1 MTKDL
6 LTTLD
11 MANEKFTL
19 TWHSYT
25 SHFQGVLGNLFD
37 TGESSDVTLVCDDHV
52 KFKAHKFILKSCSP
66 VFESILN
73 DTNYD
78 SKSVVYLRGVD
89 QLELKPILN
98 FIYSGQASFYQE
110 RIKDFLKTGKDLQ
123 IKEIKE
129 MPEEEEMVDI
139 GENVAEKPHHNV
151 ISEEVS
157 SNDNE
162 SVVENE
168 IARYESRQQ
177 ERMIDVLKIGK
188 DLQIKEIK
196 DEPAEEEMVDI
207 GEDRLKKRRE
217 AVHDSV
223 RNTCSQCDYKA
234 ATKWLYCIL

>member
-1 MTKDL
+1 M
-6 LTTLD
+6 
-11 MANEKFTL
+11 
-19 TWHSYT
+19 
-25 SHFQGVLGNLFD
+25 
-37 TGESSDVTLVCDDHV
+37 
-52 KFKAHKFILKSCSP
+52 
-66 VFESILN
+66 
-73 DTNYD
+73 
-78 SKSVVYLRGVD
+78 
-89 QLELKPILN
+89 
-98 FIYSGQASFYQE
+98 YSGQDSFYQE
-110 RIKDFLKTGKDLQ
+110 RMKDFLKTGKDLQ

>member
-1 MTKDL
+1 
-6 LTTLD
+6 

-19 TWHSYT
+19 TWHSYA

-37 TGESSDVTLVCDDHV
+37 TGESSDVTLVCDDQV

-73 DTNYD
+73 EANE
-78 SKSVVYLRGVD
+78 SKSVVYLRGVN

-98 FIYSGQASFYQE
+98 FIYSGQASFYQK
-110 RIKDFLKTGKDLQ
+110 RMKDFLKIGKDLQ

-129 MPEEEEMVDI
+129 MPEEKEEMVDI
-139 GENVAEKPHHNV
+139 GENMVDQPHHDV

-157 SNDNE
+157 SEENE
-162 SVVENE
+162 SVDEND

-177 ERMIDVLKIGK
+177 ERMKDFLKIGK

-196 DEPAEEEMVDI
+196 DEPEEEEMVDI
-207 GEDRLKKRRE
+207 GENVTEKPH
-217 AVHDSV
+217 HDVISEDV
-223 RNTCSQCDYKA
+223 KYPCSQCDFKTSYQRNLK
-234 ATKWLYCIL
+234 KHRISS